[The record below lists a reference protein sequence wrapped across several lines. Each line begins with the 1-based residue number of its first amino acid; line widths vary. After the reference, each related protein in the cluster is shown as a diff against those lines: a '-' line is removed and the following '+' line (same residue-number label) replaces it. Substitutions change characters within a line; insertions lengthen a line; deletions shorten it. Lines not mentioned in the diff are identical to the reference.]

1 MGSLHLAVE
10 PWRAGLMR
18 TWSHLPRPSNSRS
31 QDGPGNEDLPAR
43 PVKVPRVGR
52 PALDAL
58 LREQLLR
65 INAETTSLPR
75 CRRSTAR
82 IGWRVGWVAGPAD
95 TMTEAGRA
103 GLQHEGAG
111 GHSPLRGNARP
122 ARRPRP
128 RPRARA
134 RHDALRGLRDL
145 AVGNPG
151 RQLGHNT
158 ARSTKNLQ
166 DHQTARVCHWCHS
179 APDSW
184 LELGECRAPPS
195 RRRCA
200 VGRPTNGKLPAGR
213 NLMSRETL
221 STASG
226 ELTDADVSHGDRR
239 AGRLAGLNGHQL
251 PGWRGS
257 YLRCRNGVRDLGSS
271 KHAVEAASITATKP
285 MSSRAENCQLLELH
299 P

>member
-58 LREQLLR
+58 LREQL
-65 INAETTSLPR
+65 
-75 CRRSTAR
+75 
-82 IGWRVGWVAGPAD
+82 
-95 TMTEAGRA
+95 
-103 GLQHEGAG
+103 
-111 GHSPLRGNARP
+111 LRGNARP

-184 LELGECRAPPS
+184 AELGECRAPPS

-200 VGRPTNGKLPAGR
+200 VGRPTNGQLPAGR